1 MDVKKVQRP
10 TMKPEVYIER
20 SKHITNI
27 CNEYKTELL
36 SETTYPR
43 NLGSAN
49 ILINTKDEFMW
60 CKVPKAASASLTSL
74 FTKIW

>member
-1 MDVKKVQRP
+1 MDVKKVRRP

-20 SKHITNI
+20 AKHISNI
-27 CNEYKTELL
+27 CKKYKNELM
-36 SETTYPR
+36 SEMKYPR
-43 NLGSAN
+43 GLGNAD

-60 CKVPKAASASLTSL
+60 CKVPKAASSSLTSL